1 MKKNKPR
8 QHPINHIGRVQRAVV
23 KDCITGGTDDI
34 TQLCASM
41 NLSHFKH
48 RKDFRYTHKS
58 ILPYLIKIVRK
69 KYKWHEEISS
79 MRSYKEWV
87 KVYKLNRIRN
97 YKDIV
102 EAIKIAPSTIP
113 LPATKQE
120 KDHLK
125 IVQQRLKER
134 EGKKNEW

>member
-1 MKKNKPR
+1 MTKER
-8 QHPINHIGRVQRAVV
+8 IHPINHIGRVQRAVV

-113 LPATKQE
+113 LPPTKQE